1 MLKTYDKTKL
11 VLKPMFDTIKIDW
24 YADVYYGDTCIGRI
38 ADRNEKDIGY
48 DMYSININEHQY
60 EWFDFPE
67 MNNENKPEFVLEE
80 YLKLWK
86 EINKD
91 ILEVCLE
98 QLNELNEPTI
108 TAHTVTKIMKETD
121 RGLIPVKDKNGEFFI
136 DSWVDNIMGFYCWEL
151 DALSEIVCK
160 LPSCEELLKILEKEY
175 AE

>member
-1 MLKTYDKTKL
+1 
-11 VLKPMFDTIKIDW
+11 
-24 YADVYYGDTCIGRI
+24 
-38 ADRNEKDIGY
+38 
-48 DMYSININEHQY
+48 
-60 EWFDFPE
+60 

-121 RGLIPVKDKNGEFFI
+121 RGLIPVKE
-136 DSWVDNIMGFYCWEL
+136 
-151 DALSEIVCK
+151 ALRKQMAI
-160 LPSCEELLKILEKEY
+160 LKKQLKY
-175 AE
+175 

>member
-24 YADVYYGDTCIGRI
+24 YANVYYGDTCIGRI

-121 RGLIPVKDKNGEFFI
+121 RGLIPVKEALRKTNG
-136 DSWVDNIMGFYCWEL
+136 NIEE
-151 DALSEIVCK
+151 AIEI
-160 LPSCEELLKILEKEY
+160 LKGN
-175 AE
+175 

>member
-1 MLKTYDKTKL
+1 MDIGNAIKL
-11 VLKPMFDTIKIDW
+11 LRK
-24 YADVYYGDTCIGRI
+24 R
-38 ADRNEKDIGY
+38 KDIGY

-98 QLNELNEPTI
+98 QN
-108 TAHTVTKIMKETD
+108 K
-121 RGLIPVKDKNGEFFI
+121 
-136 DSWVDNIMGFYCWEL
+136 
-151 DALSEIVCK
+151 
-160 LPSCEELLKILEKEY
+160 
-175 AE
+175 

>member
-98 QLNELNEPTI
+98 
-108 TAHTVTKIMKETD
+108 KIMKKLNIKMPHPMPDDYHIELEIGD
-121 RGLIPVKDKNGEFFI
+121 YIVKDKNGELSI
-136 DSWVDNIMGFYCWEL
+136 DTWLNNKIGFNCWEL

-160 LPSCEELLKILEKEY
+160 LPSCEKLLTILENYE
-175 AE
+175 EN

>member
-1 MLKTYDKTKL
+1 MLKAYDKTKL

-48 DMYSININEHQY
+48 DMYSININKHQY

-98 QLNELNEPTI
+98 QN
-108 TAHTVTKIMKETD
+108 K
-121 RGLIPVKDKNGEFFI
+121 
-136 DSWVDNIMGFYCWEL
+136 
-151 DALSEIVCK
+151 
-160 LPSCEELLKILEKEY
+160 
-175 AE
+175 